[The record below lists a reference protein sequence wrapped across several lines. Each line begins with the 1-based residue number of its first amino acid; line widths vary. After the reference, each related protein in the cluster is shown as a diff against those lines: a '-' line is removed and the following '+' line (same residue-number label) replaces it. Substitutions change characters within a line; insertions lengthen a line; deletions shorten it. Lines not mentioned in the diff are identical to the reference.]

1 MRRFL
6 LTVFA
11 SLTGIFCTASGETIA
26 YTGPTVLR
34 DGSGYVNASGSIRIV
49 KDMNGMYVMAPS
61 SDITLEEV
69 ADFAAALFENH
80 VRPEIDGGT
89 PPSLDALR
97 LLEFCSDVALLQAN
111 RYANAASKKK
121 REWEPIF
128 DEDAILNANTGN
140 ALRSEGEGMARNW
153 AKLFQEGHSPL
164 VATPDNVWEAVL
176 RAQKTQFG
184 KKMKDQVDQP
194 VFEYEWEN
202 MGKNWPKRPFL
213 ATKTA
218 RYLAIGAFFV
228 GGAAGI
234 AGIAA
239 WFIALKIAQTPLLAL
254 GPYGWVAWCGITLAS
269 LLLSAFGGYGWAAS
283 ESDGKAYVSALQ
295 ASDADLRKWKNVMTQ
310 RQAGWADVEPQ
321 YDRVR
326 EQLVA
331 IRQTLDNARWHTEN
345 EIDALSADRREAVED
360 FWNTY
365 EKFRARSDEALADME
380 YAFVNYPLALSLQ
393 EGIAASEFLA
403 QVEADEGKTL
413 AKDDYETSAGKH
425 IGAAKQSIDHGL
437 GQVKEIHAA
446 LAQRSTSYAYYDWA
460 IRYNQVI
467 ALTSV
472 HNGKPIFRED
482 NEDYEKEMDEWYG
495 KFQAG
500 AIPKTS
506 DEERRVEDFSL
517 NITAQ
522 TPLLRLRDAY
532 LFLEEEAKG
541 KWKDL
546 FKALPPR
553 GTSEDDW
560 NELVDDWMGTVNK
573 KQWQLAYQVLTGQEA
588 APENTEQILTR
599 LNTLRTQP
607 QQFTLRIAEKQLSA
621 SRKRDEADNDDL
633 RRLKELI
640 AYWDKLDEENL
651 KRLMESNDPVLRT
664 VWRRIFA
671 LPIYMEEDDGELK
684 PKAILDAGDVGEYVR
699 DAILI
704 PSRGKPLPPET
715 KDGGR

>member
-11 SLTGIFCTASGETIA
+11 CLTGIFCTASGETTE
-26 YTGPTVLR
+26 YVLR

-49 KDMNGMYVMAPS
+49 KDMNGIYVMAPS

-69 ADFAAALFENH
+69 ADFATALFENH

-89 PPSLDALR
+89 PPSLDTLR

-111 RYANAASKKK
+111 RYANAASKKE
-121 REWEPIF
+121 RTWEPIF
-128 DEDAILNANTGN
+128 DENAILNEDTGN
-140 ALRSEGEGMARNW
+140 TLRSEREGMARNW
-153 AKLFQEGHSPL
+153 AKLFQEDHSPL

-176 RAQKTQFG
+176 HAQKTQFG
-184 KKMKDQVDQP
+184 KKMKNQADQP

-202 MGKNWPKRPFL
+202 MGKEWPERPFL

-218 RYLAIGAFFV
+218 RYLSIGALAV
-228 GGAAGI
+228 GGASGMGMVA
-234 AGIAA
+234 
-239 WFIALKIAQTPLLAL
+239 FLVALHMGKNVLLTL
-254 GPYGWVAWCGITLAS
+254 GPYGWAAWCGITLAS
-269 LLLSAFGGYGWAAS
+269 LLFGGYGLS
-283 ESDGKAYVSALQ
+283 KSDGKAYVSALQ
-295 ASDADLRKWKNVMTQ
+295 ASDADLRKWENVMAQ
-310 RQAGWADVEPQ
+310 RQASWADVEPQ

-326 EQLVA
+326 GQLVA
-331 IRQTLDNARWHTEN
+331 IRQTLDNARWHTED

-360 FWNTY
+360 FWDDY
-365 EKFRARSDEALADME
+365 EDFRAQSDEALADME

-413 AKDDYETSAGKH
+413 ANDDDETSAGEY
-425 IGAAKQSIDHGL
+425 IGAAKQSVDHGL
-437 GQVKEIHAA
+437 GQVKEMHAA

-500 AIPKTS
+500 AIPITS

-517 NITAQ
+517 DMTAQ

-553 GTSEDDW
+553 GTSKDDW
-560 NELVDDWMGTVNK
+560 SELVDDWMGTVNK
-573 KQWQLAYQVLTGQEA
+573 EQWQLAYQALTGQEA
-588 APENTEQILTR
+588 TPENTEQILTR
-599 LNTLRTQP
+599 LDTLRTQP
-607 QQFTLRIAEKQLSA
+607 QRFTLKIAEKQLSA
-621 SRKRDEADNDDL
+621 SRKRNEADNDDL

-640 AYWDKLDEENL
+640 AYWDGLDEENL
-651 KRLMESNDPVLRT
+651 KRLMESNDPVLKT
-664 VWRRIFA
+664 VWRRILE
-671 LPIYMEEDDGELK
+671 LPKEMEEDDGELK
-684 PKAILDAGDVGEYVR
+684 SQAILDAETVGEYVR
-699 DAILI
+699 DSILI
-704 PSRGKPLPPET
+704 PSRGMSLLPET